1 MWPLPVFFCHLFRK
15 ILFTEL
21 FYLLVNALAVEFVF
35 CKKSDCRAGLSEDVL
50 YTDFLHWNRAFLC
63 QCIAD
68 CASKSSDHG
77 VFFYGYDFAGLFC
90 CCNDQL
96 LIQRFDG
103 VDVDDLG
110 INAVCCKFLCCFQSV
125 AYAKACC
132 NDGDILAF
140 TENNAFSELKFV
152 IRLSLITGTARR
164 PKRR

>member
-1 MWPLPVFFCHLFRK
+1 MASACFLLSFISKNLIYRTLLPAR
-15 ILFTEL
+15 
-21 FYLLVNALAVEFVF
+21 NALAVEFVF

-77 VFFYGYDFAGLFC
+77 VLFYGYDFAGLFC

-110 INAVCCKFLCCFQSV
+110 INAVCGKFLCCFQSG

-140 TENNAFSELKFV
+140 TENNAFSEFKFV